1 MHSRV
6 STIGG
11 RTVVEIDARG
21 SEENQSGAL
30 TPADGQSMAAAARL
44 ARTQRLPVL
53 LRLASSGADLRAGVA
68 ALHGWATA
76 AVELSRCSGVVPV
89 TVIAAGPNAS
99 GPALLLGLAD
109 FVVMTADAYAF
120 VVGPRMVEHFTG
132 MPIDY
137 GELGGG
143 ETHSVSSGVA
153 SFLAADDAEAD
164 EIAAELLGYLPDS
177 NGCDPPARVCTDPA
191 DRSVPEAYEVLPPE
205 SGGTYDVRDVVAA
218 VTDNGVL
225 LEPHAYWATN
235 LVTAFASFGGR
246 PVGIVANQPQSMAG
260 TLDITASRKGA
271 RFVAFCDAFNLP
283 LVTFVDTSGFYP
295 GKDLEWRGM
304 IRYGAQMAFAYAR
317 ATVPRV
323 NVTLRKSY
331 GGAYIVMD
339 SKPMGN
345 DVALAWPTAEIAVM
359 GAKGAVEILHRS
371 AGEAERAELETAYEE
386 RLLNPYVAAER
397 GAIDSVIEPADT
409 RRQVCAAL
417 EMLVSKRERLPP
429 ATPRQLAAVIAA
441 AIRAPR
447 LAPGRNR
454 NAAKSLNLVLL
465 CKSLDSHT
473 RPRGAVP
480 YPGSGSVIFDDED
493 HHDHRRRDTKVNP

>member
-1 MHSRV
+1 MIGVTPPSAPAQVPAEISLRSGSSGFVRSRIA
-6 STIGG
+6 TLGG
-11 RTVVEIDARG
+11 RSVVEIDARG
-21 SEENQSGAL
+21 SDENRGGAL
-30 TPADGQSMAAAARL
+30 APVDGHSMAAAARL

-53 LRLASSGADLRAGVA
+53 LRLASSGADLNEGID
-68 ALHGWATA
+68 ALNGWAA
-76 AVELSRCSGVVPV
+76 AAAELARCSGVVPV
-89 TVIAAGPNAS
+89 IVVAAGPNVS

-120 VVGPRMVEHFTG
+120 VVGPQMVEHFTG
-132 MPIDY
+132 MPVDR

-143 ETHSVSSGVA
+143 ETHSARSGVA
-153 SFLAADDAEAD
+153 SFLADDDAEAD
-164 EIAAELLGYLPDS
+164 EIAADLLGFIPDS
-177 NGCDPPARVCTDPA
+177 NGADPPARACTDPPGRA
-191 DRSVPEAYEVLPPE
+191 VPEAFDVLPAE
-205 SGGTYDVRDVVAA
+205 SGGSYDVRDVVAA
-218 VTDNGVL
+218 VADDGIL
-225 LEPHAYWATN
+225 LEPHAFWGTN

-246 PVGIVANQPQSMAG
+246 PAGVVANQPQSLAG

-339 SKPMGN
+339 SKTMGN

-371 AGEAERAELETAYEE
+371 ATADERAELEQAYEQ
-386 RLLNPYVAAER
+386 RLLNPYIAAER
-397 GAIDSVIEPADT
+397 GAIDAVIEPADT
-409 RRQVCAAL
+409 RREVCAAL
-417 EMLVSKRERLPP
+417 EMLSAKRERLP
-429 ATPRQLAAVIAA
+429 TR
-441 AIRAPR
+441 RHDNAP
-447 LAPGRNR
+447 L
-454 NAAKSLNLVLL
+454 
-465 CKSLDSHT
+465 
-473 RPRGAVP
+473 
-480 YPGSGSVIFDDED
+480 
-493 HHDHRRRDTKVNP
+493 